1 MQMEGLIIKAVG
13 GLYTVESPSG
23 VLYCKARGIFRKQ
36 GISPCAGDRVQVE
49 QDVITEILPR
59 KNVLIRP
66 PLANLDQLLF
76 VLSVREPAPNI
87 QLLDRFLAVC
97 VYKEITPVLVF
108 TKLDLDGAEQYAAL
122 YEKSGFPVLF
132 ADYAKPESVQAVYDL
147 LAGKISAFTGNSG
160 VGKSTL
166 LNALD
171 DSLQLETAHISKKL
185 GRGRHTTRETALY
198 TLKNGGK
205 IADTPGFSTFE
216 TDAYARIAP
225 EALGDCFPEIAAVEA
240 PCRYADCRHLK
251 EPDCAVRR
259 AVAEGAIPQSRYDSY
274 AVMMQEAM
282 SRKEY

>member
-13 GLYTVESPSG
+13 GLYTVESPNG
-23 VLYCKARGIFRKQ
+23 VSACKARGIFRKQ
-36 GISPCAGDRVQVE
+36 GISPCTGDRVTVE
-49 QDVITEILPR
+49 DDVITEILPR
-59 KNVLIRP
+59 RNLLIRP

-76 VLSVREPAPNI
+76 VLSVRDPAPNI

-97 VYKEITPVLVF
+97 VYKDIRPVLVF
-108 TKLDLDGAEQYAAL
+108 TKLDLADAAKYAEIYAH
-122 YEKSGFPVLF
+122 SGFPVHYV
-132 ADYAKPESVQAVYDL
+132 DYQKPESVQEIFDL

-216 TDAYARIAP
+216 TDAYATIAP
-225 EALGDCFPEIAAVEA
+225 DEMQDCFPEIAAVEA

-251 EPDCAVRR
+251 EPGCAVRA
-259 AVAEGAIPQSRYDSY
+259 AVGADIPQSRYESY
-274 AVMMQEAM
+274 ALMMQEAM
-282 SRKEY
+282 NRKLY